1 MVCMLDECA
10 DGAIHLSDFRARY
23 QHNPGMRYVRGKDET
38 VITY

>member
-1 MVCMLDECA
+1 MLDERA
-10 DGAIHLSDFRARY
+10 DDAIHLGDFRAKC